1 MRRLPPYH
9 VPRPRLTE
17 RCADHQVVVIEAAAG
32 YGKSTLGAELVGE
45 WRAVG
50 IEVPLDHAGINAALL
65 VARLHA
71 AVMRVGFTEAA
82 ATAAG
87 EDAAAA
93 ADAMISALA
102 GEPCVFI
109 IDDAHNAAPDA
120 GALIDHIAT
129 QLVGDQRLLV
139 LARHLPKGA
148 ERLRRAENLH
158 LSSADLA
165 LTPDETLALCRSG
178 FGLNVGPDTA
188 KVLGRATAGWTAA
201 TALAA
206 ARAARTGEAVGAVAE
221 VATSPDHPAG
231 AVAAI
236 LEEAVVTLGTS
247 SLSKLSQVARLPL
260 LDAELV
266 DLVAAD
272 EGFFERALEAG
283 LPFTPAQ
290 GQWWDL
296 PGPVRDHLA
305 TFSPLDS
312 AAMRRAAE
320 QYRQRGELGWA
331 LQLLLASGDAAEAA
345 TVLAGTAP
353 EVAEAMD
360 ILELEAVFDQLPADV
375 VDANPNVLLLV
386 ARGLRVATRW
396 DRSRALLDRALEI
409 AERSRD
415 AVLGRAVGVELAAEL
430 LRELNPQP
438 AEDAVRSVLRDA
450 DPSEKL
456 TRARANHILG
466 QALCWRLDDSG
477 RRDDSALAEAE
488 ECFSRASNLYQAL
501 GMRSA
506 TSALV
511 PYWAVSI
518 EFARG
523 QASDAM
529 ARLEKGLNLVA
540 DLPRRWAYLMCFRA
554 WVAAELGQDEVC
566 RASAQEALRVGE
578 QLDSDLFRAHGHWK
592 LAILASYREDA
603 QATLHHLRQVELH
616 RGTWWGPAS
625 GDFLADAADLL
636 DRVGHTALA
645 WEYLARVKAE
655 PKDAGHLVAMAEA
668 ALEARHGDPVMAEER
683 LNAPDLRRIEP
694 REYWRVSLLGAFAAF
709 RRGED
714 RAAGALA
721 ARAFEE
727 AARLGQPQLPL
738 IKERAI
744 TEQLL
749 GLAVDTGQ
757 PAAAALRASALPVAL
772 TVLGRFE
779 LTVAGRPVGLR
790 PGQEAQ
796 LLKLVAVSG
805 GQLHAEQAMET
816 LWPEGGRAEG
826 RNRLR
831 TVLNRLRSAA
841 GTVLVRQGDLLV
853 LDRSV
858 SVDFEEM
865 LAEARRAET
874 LATTDLA
881 LAAAIARGAVVRY
894 RGELLPEDRYED
906 WAERPRQRARGA
918 MLDLLDLCASEA
930 ARRGDLDGVRRM
942 VERTIEF
949 APYDDTRYLHAA
961 TALLEQGRRGEALS
975 VVHRARSA
983 FAEIGLE
990 PPRPLLELE
999 RSIVA

>member
-1 MRRLPPYH
+1 M
-9 VPRPRLTE
+9 
-17 RCADHQVVVIEAAAG
+17 
-32 YGKSTLGAELVGE
+32 
-45 WRAVG
+45 
-50 IEVPLDHAGINAALL
+50 
-65 VARLHA
+65 
-71 AVMRVGFTEAA
+71 
-82 ATAAG
+82 
-87 EDAAAA
+87 
-93 ADAMISALA
+93 
-102 GEPCVFI
+102 
-109 IDDAHNAAPDA
+109 
-120 GALIDHIAT
+120 AT

-178 FGLNVGPDTA
+178 FGLKVGPGTA
-188 KVLGRATAGWTAA
+188 KVLGLATAGWTAA

-236 LEEAVVTLGTS
+236 LEEAVVTLGAS
-247 SLSKLSQVARLPL
+247 SLAKLSQVARLPL

-266 DLVAAD
+266 DLVAAE

-345 TVLAGTAP
+345 TVLAGTPP

-360 ILELEAVFDQLPADV
+360 ILELEAVFDQLPGDA
-375 VDANPNVLLLV
+375 VDANPSVLLLV

-396 DRSRALLDRALEI
+396 DRGRALLDRAREI
-409 AERSRD
+409 ADRSPD
-415 AVLGRAVGVELAAEL
+415 TVLGRAVAVELAAES

-450 DPSEKL
+450 APGERL

-466 QALCWRLDDSG
+466 QAMCWRLDSAG
-477 RRDDSALAEAE
+477 RRDESALAEAE
-488 ECFSRASNLYQAL
+488 ECFSRASNLYQSL

-506 TSALV
+506 TSALI

-523 QASDAM
+523 QAADAM
-529 ARLEKGLNLVA
+529 ERLEKGLNLVA

-566 RASAQEALRVGE
+566 RTSAEEALRVGE

-668 ALEARHGDPVMAEER
+668 ALEARHGDPVVAEER
-683 LNAPDLRRIEP
+683 LKARDLRRIEP

-779 LTVAGRPVGLR
+779 LTLAGRPVALR

-805 GQLHAEQAMET
+805 GQLHAEQAIET

-881 LAAAIARGAVVRY
+881 LAAAIARGAIVRY

-906 WAERPRQRARGA
+906 WAEKPRQRARSA

-949 APYDDTRYLHAA
+949 APYDDLRYLHAA
-961 TALLEQGRRGEALS
+961 TTLLEQGRRGEALS

>member
-32 YGKSTLGAELVGE
+32 YGKSTLGAELVGQ

-71 AVMRVGFTEAA
+71 AVARVGFSEAA

-87 EDAAAA
+87 EDATAA
-93 ADAMISALA
+93 ADAMVSALA
-102 GEPCVFI
+102 QEPCVFI
-109 IDDAHNAAPDA
+109 IDDAHNASPDA

-129 QLVGDQRLLV
+129 QLVGEQRLIV

-158 LSSADLA
+158 LSSSDLA

-178 FGLNVGPDTA
+178 FGLKLGPDQA
-188 KVLGRATAGWTAA
+188 KVLDRATAGWTAA

-221 VATSPDHPAG
+221 AATSPDHPAG

-236 LEEAVVTLGTS
+236 LEEAVATLGAS
-247 SLSKLSQVARLPL
+247 SLPKLSQVARLPL

-266 DLVAAD
+266 DLVSVE
-272 EGFFERALEAG
+272 EGFFVRALEAG

-305 TFSPLDS
+305 TFSPLDTD
-312 AAMRRAAE
+312 AMRKAAKL
-320 QYRQRGELGWA
+320 YRQRGELGWA
-331 LQLLLASGDAAEAA
+331 LQLLLASGDTAEAA
-345 TVLAGTAP
+345 TVLAGTPP

-360 ILELEAVFDQLPADV
+360 VLELEAVFDQLPDDV

-396 DRSRALLDRALEI
+396 DRGQVLLQRAHEI
-409 AERSRD
+409 AEGSRD
-415 AVLGRAVGVELAAEL
+415 VVLGRAVSVELAAEL
-430 LRELNPQP
+430 LRELKPEQ
-438 AEDAVRSVLRDA
+438 AEDRVRSVLKDA
-450 DPSEKL
+450 APSERL

-466 QALCWRLDDSG
+466 QALCWKLDSAG

-488 ECFSRASNLYQAL
+488 ECFSRASNLYQGL

-523 QASDAM
+523 QAADAM
-529 ARLEKGLNLVA
+529 DRLEKGLNLVA

-566 RASAQEALRVGE
+566 RTSAQEVLRVAE

-616 RGTWWGPAS
+616 RGTWWA
-625 GDFLADAADLL
+625 
-636 DRVGHTALA
+636 
-645 WEYLARVKAE
+645 
-655 PKDAGHLVAMAEA
+655 
-668 ALEARHGDPVMAEER
+668 
-683 LNAPDLRRIEP
+683 
-694 REYWRVSLLGAFAAF
+694 
-709 RRGED
+709 
-714 RAAGALA
+714 
-721 ARAFEE
+721 
-727 AARLGQPQLPL
+727 
-738 IKERAI
+738 
-744 TEQLL
+744 
-749 GLAVDTGQ
+749 
-757 PAAAALRASALPVAL
+757 
-772 TVLGRFE
+772 
-779 LTVAGRPVGLR
+779 
-790 PGQEAQ
+790 
-796 LLKLVAVSG
+796 
-805 GQLHAEQAMET
+805 
-816 LWPEGGRAEG
+816 
-826 RNRLR
+826 
-831 TVLNRLRSAA
+831 
-841 GTVLVRQGDLLV
+841 
-853 LDRSV
+853 
-858 SVDFEEM
+858 
-865 LAEARRAET
+865 
-874 LATTDLA
+874 
-881 LAAAIARGAVVRY
+881 
-894 RGELLPEDRYED
+894 
-906 WAERPRQRARGA
+906 
-918 MLDLLDLCASEA
+918 
-930 ARRGDLDGVRRM
+930 
-942 VERTIEF
+942 
-949 APYDDTRYLHAA
+949 
-961 TALLEQGRRGEALS
+961 
-975 VVHRARSA
+975 
-983 FAEIGLE
+983 
-990 PPRPLLELE
+990 PPRATSWLMLPTCWTGSGTRLSLG
-999 RSIVA
+999 STWPG